1 MKKTAVRAL
10 CKRLRKARKAFTRM
24 YAGGQDGAQ
33 STAGEQLLAF
43 LPQLCEAAE
52 SGLRDL
58 RAAPGLPAGESGL
71 PRAFERLRAFVQEPY
86 APTLDSLVSSLAGG
100 SFSFTELT
108 LTDGAAF
115 SHGVRA
121 LRRRKRGCRTGGAC
135 GAGA

>member
-10 CKRLRKARKAFTRM
+10 CKRLRKARKALTRM

-58 RAAPGLPAGESGL
+58 RAAPGLPAGKAVCRVPLNGC
-71 PRAFERLRAFVQEPY
+71 RRLCK
-86 APTLDSLVSSLAGG
+86 SLTRRRSIRL
-100 SFSFTELT
+100 L
-108 LTDGAAF
+108 LRLQAAA
-115 SHGVRA
+115 SA
-121 LRRRKRGCRTGGAC
+121 LRS
-135 GAGA
+135 